1 MSSRCFAGLVAAL
14 GLTGAATAQP
24 AASFGRP
31 RPVDADTAR
40 GQAPSPA
47 AVSPNERLAQAVGLA
62 VSRRGDFTVQ
72 ADNGVVTL
80 TGVCRSEADK
90 AAVLQAARAA
100 PGAKLVR
107 DGLTV
112 QAVQQTQ
119 ATSAAATFRVRS
131 DATPPAA
138 APATAGPPMAA
149 LPPAAPAY
157 APPAGCLYGD
167 CGPAAGGCSAC
178 DCLCGPPG
186 KYWLSGEYLY
196 WTAKG
201 MSVPPLATTSPV
213 GTARNQAGV
222 LGAPGTSVLFPE
234 SGKTNNDWRSGFRLR
249 AGMWLD
255 DCQRFGV
262 EGDFFFLGKSKD
274 DFAAGGNSAGVPII
288 SRPFTNV
295 LNGTNDAQLVSFP
308 GSPASELVS
317 FPGVLA
323 GSVDAHTR
331 SDFIGGGFNFLCNHS
346 CTPCD
351 RLDYL
356 VGFRYLNLRDEVVV
370 NENLT
375 ALGGSSV
382 PAGTRFLIQD
392 KFRTT
397 NDFYG
402 GNVGLS
408 YERRMGSCFI
418 GVRGSVA
425 LGVTHS
431 ETDISGSTQII
442 TPAGVA
448 TTYPGGLLTQ
458 TSNIGHYSSNRFSVV
473 PEVGV
478 RVGCQ
483 VTERARAFVGYNFL
497 YWSNVQRAGDQIDLG
512 VNTNLIAPASG
523 SALPARP
530 AYTPRTTDYWVQ
542 GVSFGLEWRF

>member
-1 MSSRCFAGLVAAL
+1 MRSRTVAGLVATV
-14 GLTGAATAQP
+14 GLAGAAAAQP
-24 AASFGRP
+24 AASFGPART
-31 RPVDADTAR
+31 VGTVTAR
-40 GQAPSPA
+40 GQAPA
-47 AVSPNERLAQAVGLA
+47 ASSPNEKLAQAVGLA
-62 VSRRGDFTVQ
+62 AGRRGDFSVT
-72 ADNGVVTL
+72 ADAGVVTL
-80 TGVCRSEADK
+80 VGTCGTEADK
-90 AAVLQAARAA
+90 AAVLQLARATA
-100 PGAKLVR
+100 GVKLVR

-112 QAVQQTQ
+112 PGVQQTQ
-119 ATSAAATFRVRS
+119 GTAASAATFKVRS

-138 APATAGPPMAA
+138 APPAAAPPMAT
-149 LPPAAPAY
+149 APAY

-167 CGPAAGGCSAC
+167 CAPGAASCSAC

-201 MSVPPLATTSPV
+201 MSVPPLATTSPL
-213 GTARNQAGV
+213 GTARGQAGV

-234 SGKTNNDWRSGFRLR
+234 SGKTNDDWRSGFRLR

-262 EGDFFFLGKSKD
+262 EGDFFFLGRSKD
-274 DFAAGGNSAGVPII
+274 DFAAGGNGAGVPII

-295 LNGTNDAQLVSFP
+295 LSGANDSQLVSFP

-402 GNVGLS
+402 GNVGLN
-408 YERRMGSCFI
+408 YERRMGSCFV

-431 ETDISGSTQII
+431 ETEISGSTQIV
-442 TPAGVA
+442 TPAGVG

-458 TSNIGHYSSNRFSVV
+458 TSNIGRYSSNRFSVV